1 MKPSPTPSRFW
12 VWIVV
17 ALVVAIAAPP
27 FVESALVR
35 HFLVLIGINIILV
48 LSLDLVVGLL
58 GLSALGHA
66 GFMGIGAY
74 TSALLVTG
82 HGAPFLV
89 GLACGTVLA
98 TLFGVIIGH
107 PSLRLKG
114 HYFVVVTFITGIV
127 LNLFFTNLVAITNGP
142 MGVPG
147 IPPPKIAGFVF
158 ADKLSYYYLVLAFI
172 LLALLVK
179 WRIHSSRFGRSL
191 VAIREDEDLARAVG
205 VRSHRY
211 KVAAFALSAAGA
223 GMAGALYAHYIR
235 FIGPASFDFIHSFDL
250 FVMNLLGGKASMLGP
265 IIGPALLTA
274 IDEASQLFRPE
285 PARIAFGVC
294 LILIIIYM
302 PEGIIGLVR
311 SSLRSRRKQN
321 SPSGQQQESRD
332 GGLLGIAVPATETL
346 PDGSPR

>member
-1 MKPSPTPSRFW
+1 MLA
-12 VWIVV
+12 
-17 ALVVAIAAPP
+17 ALAIPP
-27 FVESALVR
+27 FIESSLVR

-74 TSALLVTG
+74 TSALLVMG
-82 HGAPFLV
+82 QGMPFLG
-89 GLACGTVLA
+89 GLACGTA
-98 TLFGVIIGH
+98 MAASFGLLIGY

-127 LNLFFTNLVAITNGP
+127 LNLFFTNLVGITKGP

-147 IPPPKIAGFVF
+147 IPPPTIAGFQF
-158 ADKLSYYYLVLAFI
+158 ASKLSYYYLVLAFI
-172 LLALLVK
+172 LFVLLVK
-179 WRIHSSRFGRSL
+179 WRVHNSRIGRSL
-191 VAIREDEDLARAVG
+191 EAIREEEDLARAVG
-205 VRSHRY
+205 IRTHRH
-211 KVAAFALSAAGA
+211 KVIAFTLSAAGA
-223 GMAGALYAHYIR
+223 GLAGALYAHYIR

-250 FVMNLLGGKASMLGP
+250 FVMNLLGGKASMIGP
-265 IIGPALLTA
+265 IIGPALLTG

-302 PEGIIGLVR
+302 PEGIIGVVR
-311 SSLRSRRKQN
+311 SRLRARR
-321 SPSGQQQESRD
+321 R
-332 GGLLGIAVPATETL
+332 
-346 PDGSPR
+346 